1 MSTRPG
7 TTRLPA
13 ERRRQQI
20 LEVACGV
27 FADRG
32 FHATSMDDIAAAA
45 GVTKPVLY
53 QHFSSKRA
61 LFVDLLGDL
70 GRQLLVELNTAT
82 GAAHS
87 GRERVE
93 EGFTSYF
100 RFVTGNEAA
109 FRVLFGA
116 SARNDPE
123 FADLIERLLDE
134 VAAAISHM
142 IEIGG
147 SPAHRRVLAHALIGI
162 AEATS
167 RDTLTGDGT
176 ALDADELARWIS
188 ELAWFGLR
196 GVRGDE
202 PAPAASRGGPSPFE
216 LR

>member
-1 MSTRPG
+1 MSARPP
-7 TTRLPA
+7 TIRLPA
-13 ERRRQQI
+13 GQRRQQI
-20 LEVACGV
+20 LEVACAV

-70 GRQLLVELNTAT
+70 GRQLLEGLGAAT
-82 GAAHS
+82 GAARS

-93 EGFTSYF
+93 EGFAAYF

-123 FADLIERLLDE
+123 FADVIDRLLDD
-134 VAAAISHM
+134 VAGVISQL
-142 IEIGG
+142 IEIEGT
-147 SPAHRRVLAHALIGI
+147 PAHRRVLAHALIGI

-167 RDTLTGDGT
+167 RDALTGEGT
-176 ALDADELARWIS
+176 GLDADQLARWIS

-196 GVRGDE
+196 GVRGED
-202 PAPAASRGGPSPFE
+202 PGTAPTSALQAPAQVR
-216 LR
+216 